1 MTPISSLSIWMCG
14 YTLGIVAMPIRDMG
28 MQEKPPTGRKGAL
41 SWAG

>member
-1 MTPISSLSIWMCG
+1 MCG